1 MKILVTGGC
10 GFIGSAV
17 IRHAIRRSGHDIV
30 NLDKLTYAATPEAL
44 EEAADDPRHV
54 FERAD
59 ICDADRLRAIF
70 ERHRPNAVL
79 HLAAE
84 THVDRSIDGPAD
96 FVTTNVFGTFTL
108 LQTARAY
115 FETLTGTERSRF
127 RFLHVSTDEV
137 FGSLGTGDPGF
148 TERSTYAPRS
158 PYSASK
164 AASDHFAAAWGHT
177 FGVPVIITNCSNN
190 YGPWQFPEK
199 LIPLMLLR
207 ARKAE
212 VLPVYGRGDNI
223 RDWLHVDDHAAAL
236 WSVLERGR
244 IGESYMIGGNCE
256 HSNIAVVEWICEA
269 MDRRFPEQ
277 APHARLIRHVEDR
290 PGHDLR
296 YAIDAGKIRAELGW
310 TPARDFRRGLD
321 ATIDWYLGHESWWRG
336 VGARVYG
343 GQRLGLVEAIA
354 S

>member
-30 NLDKLTYAATPEAL
+30 NLDKLTYAASPEAL
-44 EEAADDPRHV
+44 EEAANDPRHV
-54 FERAD
+54 LERGD
-59 ICDADRLRAIF
+59 ICDAEKVAGVF
-70 ERHRPNAVL
+70 ARHRPDAVL

-96 FVTTNVFGTFTL
+96 FVTTNVFGTFTM
-108 LQTARAY
+108 LQAARAY
-115 FETLTGTERSRF
+115 YETLTAPAKARF
-127 RFLHVSTDEV
+127 RFVHVSTDEV
-137 FGSLGTGDPGF
+137 FGSLGLGDPAF
-148 TERSTYAPRS
+148 SERSAYDPRS

-164 AASDHFAAAWGHT
+164 AAADHFAAAWGHT
-177 FGVPVIITNCSNN
+177 FGLPVITTNCSNN

-199 LIPLMLLR
+199 LIPLILLR
-207 ARKAE
+207 ARKSE
-212 VLPVYGRGDNI
+212 SLPVYGRGENI

-236 WSVLERGR
+236 WTVLERGR
-244 IGESYMIGGNCE
+244 VGERYMIGGDCE
-256 HSNIAVVEWICEA
+256 HSNLAIVLWICEA
-269 MDRRFPEQ
+269 MDRRFPEG
-277 APHARLIRHVEDR
+277 APHARLIRYVEDR

-296 YAIDAGKIRAELGW
+296 YAIDAGKTRSELGW
-310 TPARDFRRGLD
+310 SPGRDFRRGLES
-321 ATIDWYLGHESWWRG
+321 TVDWYLDHESWWRA